1 MSKEQKY
8 IGFHNIHTYQT
19 VGNET
24 YLGGINSDGDNVM
37 MVFTTID
44 LLEWLDVDHM
54 KKEAIKHIKQLNK

>member
-37 MVFTTID
+37 MVFTEPKRYTK
-44 LLEWLDVDHM
+44 LCQNWLSY
-54 KKEAIKHIKQLNK
+54 